1 MRPFSG
7 IRVHPQH
14 PYYSYSLY
22 FRRTEIIGS
31 SSLGSELCDT
41 FLGGGATYSHGI
53 GGPIFLLTAK
63 ICIFALY
70 LWEEDCVQM
79 RDLLHFS
86 ISKALVITSLH

>member
-14 PYYSYSLY
+14 PYYY

-41 FLGGGATYSHGI
+41 FLGGATYSHGI